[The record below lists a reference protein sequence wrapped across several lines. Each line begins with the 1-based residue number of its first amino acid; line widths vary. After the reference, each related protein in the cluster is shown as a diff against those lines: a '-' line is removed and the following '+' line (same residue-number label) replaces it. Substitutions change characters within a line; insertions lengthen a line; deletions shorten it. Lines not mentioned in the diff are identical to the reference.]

1 MSISK
6 LIDSRIQNSKMQ
18 TLKNWLISHFPA
30 LASRDYVLFL
40 IGQFISVIGT
50 WMQATALPYLAYRI
64 SGRPL
69 DLGLIGFANTLP
81 TLLFAL
87 PAGVLVERW
96 DKRKTVILFQAMMSI
111 QGFGL
116 AYLTFTNQIQIWHM
130 VLLAFFY
137 GSAVAVEVT
146 ARQAM
151 LIELAGREAL
161 PSAIALQTTVFNLG
175 RVLGPL
181 GAAWL
186 IASTGSEGSVFLAN
200 GVSFVFVIIGLY
212 FARTRFKARAERSRI
227 VPEGGSLEHEAY
239 KRQTMSS
246 EFKEGLL
253 YIRENAVVLSAVL
266 MSALLGFFGIPLLQ
280 QTPALAR
287 DVLKTAFET
296 EVIIAARTSSLYTA
310 QGAGAVIA
318 AFMMAYLSSANKNK
332 MLMWGQIFFII
343 PVIILGLSTNTYV
356 AFVLLAFIGW
366 GTVAQL
372 ISMNITI
379 QMGVPNELRGRVFS
393 IYFWALQGV
402 APFGSIMIGWMAQ
415 TWSVQTAIITGGV
428 ICLLGIAFVR
438 ACFSDLLIKAK

>member
-1 MSISK
+1 
-6 LIDSRIQNSKMQ
+6 MQ
-18 TLKNWLISHFPA
+18 TPKNWLISHFPA

-40 IGQFISVIGT
+40 IGQFLSVIGT

-116 AYLTFTNQIQIWHM
+116 AYLTFTDQIQIWHM
-130 VLLAFFY
+130 VTLAFFY

-146 ARQAM
+146 ARQSM
-151 LIELAGREAL
+151 LIELAGRESL

-200 GVSFVFVIIGLY
+200 GVSFVFVIIGLF
-212 FARTRFKARAERSRI
+212 FARTSFK
-227 VPEGGSLEHEAY
+227 VKHEAH
-239 KRQTMSS
+239 KQQNMSS

-253 YIRENAVVLSAVL
+253 YIRQDAAVLSAVL

-280 QTPALAR
+280 QIPALAR
-287 DVLKTAFET
+287 DVLKTAFDT
-296 EVIIAARTSSLYTA
+296 EALIAARTSSLYMA
-310 QGAGAVIA
+310 QGVGAVIA
-318 AFMMAYLSSANKNK
+318 AFMMAYLSSTNKNK
-332 MLMWGQIFFII
+332 ILLWGQIAFIF
-343 PVIILGLSTNTYV
+343 PVIILGMTLNTPV
-356 AFVLLAFIGW
+356 ALVLLALIGW

-372 ISMNITI
+372 ISMNIMI
-379 QMGVPNELRGRVFS
+379 QMRVPNELRGRVFS

-428 ICLLGIAFVR
+428 VCLLGIAFVR
-438 ACFSDLLIKAK
+438 LLFLRTGQSSA